1 MPEMPDH
8 TNDPQEPRPELDP
21 EHDGRLTPES
31 TSGNLDP
38 YAKEDGLAEEV
49 TAVPAETTPVTA
61 VTPAP
66 VTAAAPPA
74 PPAPPKSADPDEEDE
89 EDDGMLRMSFLEH
102 LEELRFRIIRAL
114 MGLGVAFGV
123 CLFYT
128 DKLWDAVREPA
139 ASALK
144 QLGLPEDLAQITP
157 IEGFSII
164 WVKIPVICAL
174 FIASPWIL
182 YQVWA
187 FIAPGLYKKE
197 RKLATPF
204 IFTTAGLFI
213 AGGAF
218 AYFVAFRFGLA
229 FLLGIGVGHGVKPV
243 VSITE
248 YTDLFVNVILGVAL
262 VFELP
267 VLIFFLTLLR
277 IASPRFLLTHS
288 RYAILIIVIL
298 AAVITPT
305 PDAVNLTIFAAP
317 MILLYFA
324 GVFASHLLV
333 LSREGRKFPWYR
345 VVYGLLVLAA
355 IIGGLLWLALT
366 KYGYHWLWKWPFLMK

>member
-8 TNDPQEPRPELDP
+8 TNDPQEPRPEQ
-21 EHDGRLTPES
+21 DGRLEPES
-31 TSGNLDP
+31 WSENLDP
-38 YAKEDGLAEEV
+38 YAKEDGLAEDV
-49 TAVPAETTPVTA
+49 TAAPVTA

-66 VTAAAPPA
+66 VAP
-74 PPAPPKSADPDEEDE
+74 PPAPPKPPATQEEDDDEEE
-89 EDDGMLRMSFLEH
+89 DGMLRMSFLEH

-114 MGLGVAFGV
+114 MGLGVAFCA

-204 IFTTAGLFI
+204 IFWTAGLFI

-229 FLLGIGVGHGVKPV
+229 FLLGIGVGHGVKPL

-277 IASPRFLLTHS
+277 IASPSFLLRHS

-298 AAVITPT
+298 AAVVTPT

-324 GVFASHLLV
+324 GVFASYLLV
-333 LSREGRKFPWYR
+333 LSREGRTFPWYR
-345 VVYGLLVLAA
+345 VYFSLLGLLVIAVV
-355 IIGGLLWLALT
+355 LLWLAVT